1 MSQEQRL
8 MTMHAMLDFVAT
20 EASIGGETM
29 VSLLAAAADK
39 AVLDQL
45 AGANPPFDSKKL
57 SLS

>member
-8 MTMHAMLDFVAT
+8 LTMHAMLDFVAT
-20 EASIGGETM
+20 EASMGGEIV

-39 AVLDQL
+39 AILDQL
-45 AGANPPFDSKKL
+45 AENPQGEKKA